1 MLTSPIN
8 CTRQIIGG
16 NVYGRAEGN
25 SLYIDRYAGLFVNT
39 LRHLKMPD
47 MELALHN
54 GMDLPVML
62 KHEVR
67 GRLSNRTTAL
77 NQ

>member
-1 MLTSPIN
+1 MLTPSIY
-8 CTRQIIGG
+8 CTRQIIDG
-16 NVYGRAEGN
+16 NVYGRAEGK
-25 SLYIDRYAGLFVNT
+25 SMYIDRYAGLFANT

-67 GRLSNRTTAL
+67 AGA
-77 NQ
+77 

>member
-1 MLTSPIN
+1 MLATSIY
-8 CTRQIIGG
+8 CTHQIIGG
-16 NVYGRAEGN
+16 NVYGRAEGD
-25 SLYIDRYAGLFVNT
+25 SLYIDCYAGLFANT

-54 GMDLPVML
+54 GLDLPVML

-67 GRLSNRTTAL
+67 GRV
-77 NQ
+77 NQDQPLP